1 MTLAKPMPISHTATS
16 IFHRL
21 PPLCLTDAKHLGVP
35 DWLRTIEARLDAAL
49 RATGDIRA
57 VVAARCMAMD
67 SLLCALLAHCGL
79 TANEVALVATGGYGR
94 GELHPYSDVDCLII
108 TADNPTAD
116 THERICQFAAH
127 LWDSGITPALAV
139 RSRAEC
145 ATACADIT
153 VATSLLEARVLL
165 AKNAPDGEALL
176 SDLRHMA
183 WQAWSAA
190 DFFCAKMTETRARYR
205 KHDATESN
213 LEPDIKHA
221 PGGLRDIQTVR
232 WIGLR
237 YFAVANFEAVL
248 ATVTAAGFITANEY
262 QTLHE
267 AEGFL
272 WQVRHHLHHIT
283 GRNENRLLFDYQ
295 RNVAERMGY
304 HAMPDDRPNA
314 AVERMMRDY
323 YRRAM
328 AVSTLCELICQYAEQ
343 TLFGMAAPKVA
354 DIPLNAQF
362 VQRGE
367 QIIMRHAD
375 VFVATPS
382 AMLSLFLLMG
392 QHDIKYIETATVRAL
407 ITAAPRIDDAFRQD
421 PYHRGLFMA
430 NLVEQNLLFHRLQAM
445 KRYGVLGRYIPAF
458 SQITGLMQYDLFHR
472 YTVDA
477 HTLRVVRVLHRFTDA
492 RYTGEYP
499 LVSSIYR
506 GITRKVLLTLA
517 ALFHDIAK
525 GRGGDHSELGQAE
538 ALAFCTAHELSTADS
553 QLVAWLVEQ
562 HLLMS
567 MTAQK
572 KDTSDPHVIATFA
585 EAVGDVTH
593 LNYLYALTVADM
605 TATNAQIW
613 NSWRATLLRQLYHQT
628 RRLLLADGDAS
639 AYTSEQGRKELV
651 YAKQARARTLL
662 QADPTLSAA
671 DLAQIDNLWQALGED
686 YFLREI
692 APDIVWHAK
701 AIIAHAAVTKAATD
715 VDQSPTDLSP
725 TTPLIAL
732 REHHELALD
741 AVQVFIYTPDQPNLF
756 AVTVAVLDA
765 MQLDVLDARVIT
777 SCNGIALDSY
787 VVLDRQN
794 TLLVDTRRQETLRTR
809 LQQGFASQQIAPLID
824 KNLPRKLRH
833 FDVPTRVEIRPT
845 KTAQQYTLAIETLD
859 QPSLLARVSRVLLA
873 HEVAVQFARITTLGE
888 RAEDMFIVRT
898 PAPLAAAQIEAL
910 THELVSALATP
921 TNHAAI

>member
-1 MTLAKPMPISHTATS
+1 M
-16 IFHRL
+16 
-21 PPLCLTDAKHLGVP
+21 
-35 DWLRTIEARLDAAL
+35 
-49 RATGDIRA
+49 
-57 VVAARCMAMD
+57 
-67 SLLCALLAHCGL
+67 
-79 TANEVALVATGGYGR
+79 
-94 GELHPYSDVDCLII
+94 
-108 TADNPTAD
+108 
-116 THERICQFAAH
+116 
-127 LWDSGITPALAV
+127 
-139 RSRAEC
+139 
-145 ATACADIT
+145 
-153 VATSLLEARVLL
+153 
-165 AKNAPDGEALL
+165 
-176 SDLRHMA
+176 
-183 WQAWSAA
+183 
-190 DFFCAKMTETRARYR
+190 
-205 KHDATESN
+205 
-213 LEPDIKHA
+213 
-221 PGGLRDIQTVR
+221 
-232 WIGLR
+232 R
-237 YFAVANFEAVL
+237 YFAAADLEAVL
-248 ATVTAAGFITANEY
+248 ATVMQAGFITAHEY
-262 QTLHE
+262 QSLHE

-295 RNVAERMGY
+295 RSVAERMGY
-304 HAMPDDRPNA
+304 HAAPDDRPNA

-328 AVSTLCELICQYAEQ
+328 AVSTRCELICQHVEQ
-343 TLFGMAAPKVA
+343 VLVA
-354 DIPLNAQF
+354 TEVSAVARTPLNAQF
-362 VQRGE
+362 VQYGK
-367 QIIMRHAD
+367 QIAMRHD
-375 VFVATPS
+375 RVFMATPS

-392 QHDIKYIETATVRAL
+392 QYDIKYIETATVRAL
-407 ITAAPRIDDAFRQD
+407 IAAAPRIDDAFRQD

-458 SQITGLMQYDLFHR
+458 AQITGLMQYDLFHR

-538 ALAFCTAHELSTADS
+538 AFAFCTAHGLSAADS

-572 KDTSDPHVIATFA
+572 KDTSDPQVIATFA

-651 YAKQARARTLL
+651 HAKQARARTLL

-845 KTAQQYTLAIETLD
+845 TMAQQYTLAIETLD